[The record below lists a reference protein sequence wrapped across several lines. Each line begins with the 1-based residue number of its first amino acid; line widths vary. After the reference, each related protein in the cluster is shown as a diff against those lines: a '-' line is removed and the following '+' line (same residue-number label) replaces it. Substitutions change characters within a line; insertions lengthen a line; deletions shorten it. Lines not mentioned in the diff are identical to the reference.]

1 MITHFTFIFLTLA
14 CLPVTY
20 FIVRLQGYFHLC
32 IKINEYHS
40 LQNKPPMG
48 ENLHFPLCRTR
59 IQESQLLFISCYCL
73 FPGFF
78 QASTSSFTSAFDM
91 ALFMTSHFGEQ
102 PMSLLRRSRNPAG
115 NSVWL
120 RDKTSKTLE
129 GRQRKLGGTSQCFST
144 LRMSVRTIHSCFIQ
158 TFHTPSL

>member
-1 MITHFTFIFLTLA
+1 MNTILCKTSHPWEKIYIFLCVELEFRSHNSF
-14 CLPVTY
+14 LSPVTAY
-20 FIVRLQGYFHLC
+20 SQVSSKH
-32 IKINEYHS
+32 
-40 LQNKPPMG
+40 PP
-48 ENLHFPLCRTR
+48 P
-59 IQESQLLFISCYCL
+59 I
-73 FPGFF
+73 
-78 QASTSSFTSAFDM
+78 FTSAFDM

-144 LRMSVRTIHSCFIQ
+144 LRMSARTIHSCFIQ